1 MKALCI
7 GHASYDITMPMD
19 SYPLENCKYRS
30 KEVVECGGGPASNAA
45 YLLAKW
51 GVETHFAGVVG
62 NDDFGKIIKK
72 EFKDVGVNVDYLE
85 LTPKGKTTMS
95 FIVNNKTNGSRTIF
109 TRMNDKKD
117 LTKEIE
123 LKPDIILLDGEEL
136 KAAKKVLKNN
146 PEAISVIDAGSY
158 RPDTVELSKLVDYV
172 VCSKNFA
179 EDHTGIRINVHDSD
193 NMKQLFKTL
202 NKDYK
207 NVIITLES
215 KGALYQIEN
224 KIKLMPSI
232 KVESVDSTGAGD
244 IFHGAF
250 VYGVLNGFDIEKTIM
265 MANIAG
271 ALSVT
276 KLGGRYSMPSLKE
289 VKDMYIKCSKK

>member
-19 SYPLENCKYRS
+19 SYPLENSKYRS

-51 GVETHFAGVVG
+51 GVETYFAGVVG

-72 EFKDVGVNVDYLE
+72 EFKDVGVNIDYLE

-95 FIVNNKTNGSRTIF
+95 FIVNNKINGSRTIF
-109 TRMNDKKD
+109 TRMNDKKE
-117 LTKEIE
+117 LLKEIE
-123 LKPDIILLDGEEL
+123 VKPDIILLDGEEL

-158 RPDTVELSKLVDYV
+158 RPATVELSKIVDYV

-179 EDHTGIRINVHDSD
+179 EDHTGIRINVHDPD
-193 NMKQLFKTL
+193 NMKQLFKKM
-202 NKDYK
+202 NKDFK

-250 VYGVLNGFDIEKTIM
+250 VYGILNGFDIEKTIM

-289 VKDMYIKCSKK
+289 VKDTYIKCSKK